1 MSAPVAF
8 AAAISESRKFASIA
22 AAGRELG
29 GTRLL
34 VDVLWPMQ
42 PRAGAVARMTELYAE
57 WDPVGV
63 ALDPRSQAGTL
74 VRPLAD
80 AGIVVTGLSTADVA
94 VAHGEF
100 LDMIADGELIHL
112 PQPHLTAA
120 VRAAQQRKLGGA
132 SAWERKVA
140 VDQSPLEAATFAAW
154 ALRRWEEAS
163 APGVF
168 VI

>member
-1 MSAPVAF
+1 MSAPVAL
-8 AAAISESRKFASIA
+8 AAAISEDRKHASIV

-34 VDVLWPMQ
+34 VDLVWYDH
-42 PRAGAVARMTELYAE
+42 RRGIVARLSELYAAH
-57 WDPVGV
+57 DPVSV

-80 AGIVVTGLSTADVA
+80 AGIVVTELSSADVA
-94 VAHGEF
+94 VAHGEL
-100 LDMIADGELIHL
+100 LDLVGDGGLIHL
-112 PQPHLTAA
+112 NQPPLTAA

-168 VI
+168 VL